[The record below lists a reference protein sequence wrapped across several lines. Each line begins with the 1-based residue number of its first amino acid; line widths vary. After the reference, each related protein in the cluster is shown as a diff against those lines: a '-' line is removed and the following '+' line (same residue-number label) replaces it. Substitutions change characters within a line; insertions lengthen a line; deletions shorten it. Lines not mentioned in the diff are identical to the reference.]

1 MSIKKNRIFV
11 VISAV
16 LVVVITSLIFHY
28 TQNYYRNSALG
39 KRYFNKGYY
48 SKALPYLQAAYKSKP
63 ASFEVGQY
71 LVWAYDRLGRKNEA
85 LGILEALSQTYP
97 EDFGARR
104 LLADLHYGVG
114 DYTEAEKHYR
124 HALVIKSNLTVQ
136 RKLAEVLA
144 WQKKYNQSATIL
156 ERLHNKNPRNYKI
169 TEFLADVYSWNGQ
182 YDKAIEL
189 YSKLLSSKNADK
201 NIIMKLADVLRYA
214 GRDEQAIEL
223 YDKYIQK
230 IE

>member
-1 MSIKKNRIFV
+1 M
-11 VISAV
+11 VISTV

-28 TQNYYRNSALG
+28 TQHYYRNSALG

-63 ASFEVGQY
+63 ASLEAGQY
-71 LVWAYDRLGRKNEA
+71 LVWTYDRLGRKNEA
-85 LGILEALSQTYP
+85 LGTLEALSKTYP
-97 EDFGARR
+97 EDFEARR

-124 HALVIKSNLTVQ
+124 HTLIIKSNLAVQ

-156 ERLHNKNPRNYKI
+156 EQLRNKNPQNGQI
-169 TEFLADVYSWNGQ
+169 TEFLADVYSWAGQ
-182 YDKAIEL
+182 YEKAIKLYNEL
-189 YSKLLSSKNADK
+189 LASKNSDK
-201 NIIMKLADVLRYA
+201 DVILKLADVLRYT
-214 GRDEQAIEL
+214 GRDEEAIEL
-223 YDKYIQK
+223 YKYIQK
-230 IE
+230 LE